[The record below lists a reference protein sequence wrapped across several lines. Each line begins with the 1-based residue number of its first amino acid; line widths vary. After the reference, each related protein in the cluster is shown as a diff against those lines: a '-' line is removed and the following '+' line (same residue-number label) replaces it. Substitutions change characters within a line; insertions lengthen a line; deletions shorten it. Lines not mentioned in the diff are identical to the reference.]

1 MRKSILLASF
11 AALFAAVVAVGCKGS
26 PKNKEYV
33 YDVYVAGWER
43 EDPMLWKNGE
53 PTKLPQ
59 KDEGSVATAVFVSG
73 NDVYVAGLECVYDGG
88 QDQENPSRYVGA
100 FWKNGVISRFT
111 DLAGKA
117 DGIEINGL
125 FVSGSDVY
133 VVGQDK
139 FGEEPVAMLWK
150 NGIAETLSDGSKSA
164 YAYSVFVSG
173 NDVYVAGSYDGVALW
188 KNKIL
193 SKYTNG
199 SHSGARSVFVSG
211 NDVYVVGSDS
221 QTATL
226 WKNGVAEKL
235 TNGSNPTYALSVFVS
250 GNDIYVVGYERRGSK
265 VAAML
270 WTKRGESGSWES
282 KNLTDGS
289 RDAYANSIYVID
301 NHIYIAGWEEKENS
315 PLDIAMLWTKAP
327 DSDTWEAKK
336 LTNGEDMA
344 KAYSVYAVKREK

>member
-1 MRKSILLASF
+1 MKKSILVSF
-11 AALFAAVVAVGCKGS
+11 AVLFAAVVAVGCKGS

-73 NDVYVAGLECVYDGG
+73 NDVYVAGLESVYYGA
-88 QDQENPSRYVGA
+88 QDQENPTRYVGA

-117 DGIEINGL
+117 DGIEVNGL

-139 FGEEPVAMLWK
+139 FGEEPTAMLWK
-150 NGIAETLSDGSKSA
+150 NGIAEPLSDGSKP
-164 YAYSVFVSG
+164 
-173 NDVYVAGSYDGVALW
+173 
-188 KNKIL
+188 
-193 SKYTNG
+193 
-199 SHSGARSVFVSG
+199 ARANSVFVSG

-221 QTATL
+221 RTATL

-235 TNGSNPTYALSVFVS
+235 TNGSNPTFARSVFVS
-250 GNDIYVVGYERRGSK
+250 GNDIYVVGDEERGSK
-265 VAAML
+265 VVATL

-289 RDAYANSIYVID
+289 RDAYASSIYVID
-301 NHIYIAGWEEKENS
+301 NHIYIAGYEEKENS
-315 PLDIAMLWTKAP
+315 PMDIAMLWSKAA

-344 KAYSVYAVKREK
+344 KAYSVYVVKREK

>member
-1 MRKSILLASF
+1 M
-11 AALFAAVVAVGCKGS
+11 
-26 PKNKEYV
+26 
-33 YDVYVAGWER
+33 
-43 EDPMLWKNGE
+43 
-53 PTKLPQ
+53 
-59 KDEGSVATAVFVSG
+59 
-73 NDVYVAGLECVYDGG
+73 
-88 QDQENPSRYVGA
+88 
-100 FWKNGVISRFT
+100 
-111 DLAGKA
+111 
-117 DGIEINGL
+117 
-125 FVSGSDVY
+125 
-133 VVGQDK
+133 
-139 FGEEPVAMLWK
+139 
-150 NGIAETLSDGSKSA
+150 
-164 YAYSVFVSG
+164 SG

-235 TNGSNPTYALSVFVS
+235 TNGSNPTFARSVFVS
-250 GNDIYVVGYERRGSK
+250 GNDIYVVGSARRGSK
-265 VAAML
+265 VVAML

-289 RDAYANSIYVID
+289 RDAYASSIYVID
-301 NHIYIAGWEEKENS
+301 NHIYIAGVEEKENS
-315 PLDIAMLWTKAP
+315 PLDIAMLWTKAA

-336 LTNGEDMA
+336 LTNGEEMA

>member
-1 MRKSILLASF
+1 MRKSILVSF

-125 FVSGSDVY
+125 FVSGNDVY

-139 FGEEPVAMLWK
+139 FGEQPTAMLWK
-150 NGIAETLSDGSKSA
+150 NGMAEPLSDGSKFA
-164 YAYSVFVSG
+164 RAYSVFVSG
-173 NDVYVAGSYDGVALW
+173 NDVYVAGDHDGVALW

-193 SKYTNG
+193 SKYTND
-199 SHSGARSVFVSG
+199 SYSEAHSVFVSG
-211 NDVYVVGSDS
+211 NDVYVAGRDS
-221 QTATL
+221 KTATL

-235 TNGSNPTYALSVFVS
+235 TDGSNTAYANSVFVS
-250 GNDIYVVGYERRGSK
+250 GNDIYVVGFEERNSK
-265 VAAML
+265 KVAML
-270 WTKRGESGSWES
+270 WTKRGESGRWET
-282 KNLTDGS
+282 KDLTDGS
-289 RDAYANSIYVID
+289 KGAIASSVYVID
-301 NHIYIAGWEEKENS
+301 NHIYVTGSELKENS
-315 PLDIAMLWTKAP
+315 TIDIAMLWTKAA
-327 DSDTWEAKK
+327 DSDTWEVKK
-336 LTNGEDMA
+336 LTNGETDA
-344 KAYSVYAVKREK
+344 SARSVYVVKREK